1 MWLRFQYL
9 RVDNAHVKWGVGS
22 MAKPRTPRTQ
32 REKYAE
38 ELRLRRTAADLT
50 QEELGNQV
58 VCSPTLIS
66 HFEAGRRLPRPDD
79 AQRIDRALGT
89 DGFFARWLED
99 LDSKYTDH
107 FAAVAELEQQATL
120 IQQFALSLVPGVF
133 QTDGYARALFRA
145 YRPNHTA
152 EELDEDVVI
161 RTRRSRIL
169 DTPLKPVVWTL
180 LDESVLRRRV
190 GGPQVMAE
198 QLHKIADLAEAGR
211 LRLHVLPYGVGAH
224 ALQQSYLTLM
234 SFEDSAPVAY
244 VEAFLTGH
252 LMDDPALVTASQ
264 TAYALALSDA
274 LSQQESLALVRS
286 AAEEHA
292 HGQQ

>member
-1 MWLRFQYL
+1 MSETR
-9 RVDNAHVKWGVGS
+9 K
-22 MAKPRTPRTQ
+22 PRTQ
-32 REKYAE
+32 RQKYGE
-38 ELRLRRTAADLT
+38 ELRLRRAAAGLT
-50 QEELGNQV
+50 QEELGDQV

-66 HFEAGRRLPRPDD
+66 HFEAGRRLPKPDD

-89 DGFFARWLED
+89 DGFFVRWLED
-99 LDSKYTDH
+99 LESKYADH

-120 IQQFALSLVPGVF
+120 IQQFALSLVPGVL

-152 EELDEDVVI
+152 EELDEAVVI
-161 RTRRSRIL
+161 RTKRARIL
-169 DTPLKPVVWTL
+169 DGPLKPVIWTL
-180 LDESVLRRRV
+180 LDESVLRRCV
-190 GGPQVMAE
+190 GGPQIMTE
-198 QLHKIADLAEAGR
+198 QLHKIADLAETGR

-234 SFEDSAPVAY
+234 SFDDSAPVAY

-252 LMDDPALVTASQ
+252 LMDDPALVAASQ

-274 LSQQESLALVRS
+274 LSQQESLALVRA

>member
-1 MWLRFQYL
+1 MEREH
-9 RVDNAHVKWGVGS
+9 R
-22 MAKPRTPRTQ
+22 PRTPR
-32 REKYAE
+32 EKYGE
-38 ELRLRRTAADLT
+38 ELRIRRLAADMT
-50 QEELGNQV
+50 QEALSERV

-66 HFEAGRRLPRPDD
+66 HFEAGRRLPKPDD
-79 AQRIDRALGT
+79 AQRIDQALGT
-89 DGFFARWLED
+89 DGFFVRWLED
-99 LDSKYTDH
+99 LESKYNDY

-152 EELDEDVVI
+152 EELDEAVVI
-161 RTRRSRIL
+161 RTKRARIL
-169 DTPLKPVVWTL
+169 DGPLKPVVWTL

-190 GGPQVMAE
+190 GGSQVMAE
-198 QLHKIADLAEAGR
+198 QLYKIADMAETGR

-224 ALQQSYLTLM
+224 SLLESLLTLM
-234 SFEDSAPVAY
+234 SFADSAPVAY
-244 VEAFLTGH
+244 VEGFLTGH
-252 LMDDPALVTASQ
+252 LMDDPMLVASSQ
-264 TAYALALSDA
+264 SAYALALSDA
-274 LSQQESLALVRS
+274 LSQQESLALVRA

>member
-1 MWLRFQYL
+1 MDAR
-9 RVDNAHVKWGVGS
+9 R
-22 MAKPRTPRTQ
+22 KPRTA
-32 REKYAE
+32 REKYGE
-38 ELRLRRTAADLT
+38 ELRLRRVAAGLT
-50 QEELGNQV
+50 QEELGDQV

-66 HFEAGRRLPRPDD
+66 HFEAGRRLPKPDD

-99 LDSKYTDH
+99 LESKYADH

-120 IQQFALSLVPGVF
+120 IQQFALSPVPGVF

-152 EELDEDVVI
+152 EELDEAVVI
-161 RTRRSRIL
+161 RTKRARIL
-169 DTPLKPVVWTL
+169 DGPLNPVVWTL
-180 LDESVLRRRV
+180 LDETVLRRRV

-198 QLHKIADLAEAGR
+198 QLHKIADMAEAGR
-211 LRLHVLPYGVGAH
+211 LRLHVLPYDVGAH
-224 ALQQSYLTLM
+224 PLQQSLLTLM

-244 VEAFLTGH
+244 AEGFLTGNS
-252 LMDDPALVTASQ
+252 MDDPALVAASQ

-274 LSQQESLALVRS
+274 MSQQESLALVRA
-286 AAEEHA
+286 AAEGHA
-292 HGQQ
+292 HVQQ